1 MFTLL
6 SQASVSETPGKAAL
20 YVSCTVH
27 LCAVIMLAWFSPSN
41 LPKLKFELMMV
52 HAGSEEPVREPELL
66 YAPIGNRPHTPSEHT
81 VRIAPVLE
89 FPRQT
94 ESNDTAGFTP
104 TAVPSEFL
112 ALLDTQTRSEPAV
125 GTALAGTRIIP
136 PLTLADSSLPPPE
149 PPPGEP
155 DIKPPPV
162 IGGRLEPAELIKQTV
177 PVYPPVARSARVE
190 GVVVLEG
197 TVNVSGSVENIRVI
211 EGHPLLID
219 EALRAVKK
227 WKYRPAILNG
237 QPTPSPLTIRVR
249 FILKYPGE

>member
-41 LPKLKFELMMV
+41 LPKLKFDLMMV
-52 HAGSEEPVREPELL
+52 HAGSGEPVRKPELL
-66 YAPIGNRPHTPSEHT
+66 YTPIRNTPDTLSEQT
-81 VRIAPVLE
+81 QRIAPVLE
-89 FPRQT
+89 LPRQT

-112 ALLDTQTRSEPAV
+112 ALLDTQTGSEPAV
-125 GTALAGTRIIP
+125 GTALAGTRTIP
-136 PLTLADSSLPPPE
+136 PLTLAESSLPPPE

-162 IGGRLEPAELIKQTV
+162 IGGRLDPAELIKQTV
-177 PVYPPVARSARVE
+177 PLYPTLARSARVE

-197 TVNVSGSVENIRVI
+197 TVNVSGSVENLRVV

-237 QPTPSPLTIRVR
+237 QPTPSPVTIRVR

>member
-27 LCAVIMLAWFSPSN
+27 LCAVIMLTWFSPSN
-41 LPKLKFELMMV
+41 LPKSKFELMMV
-52 HAGSEEPVREPELL
+52 HAGSEEPVRKPQPL
-66 YAPIGNRPHTPSEHT
+66 YTAIRNRPHMPSEHT
-81 VRIAPVLE
+81 QRIAAVLE
-89 FPRQT
+89 MPRQT
-94 ESNDTAGFTP
+94 ESNDSAGFTP

-112 ALLDTQTRSEPAV
+112 ALLDTQTGSEPAV
-125 GTALAGTRIIP
+125 GTVLAGTRTIP
-136 PLTLADSSLPPPE
+136 PLALAESSLPPPE

-177 PVYPPVARSARVE
+177 PVYPPLARNARVE
-190 GVVVLEG
+190 GVVLLEG
-197 TVNVSGSVENIRVI
+197 TVNVSGSVQNIRVV

-237 QPTPSPLTIRVR
+237 QPTPSPVTIRVR
-249 FILKYPGE
+249 FTLKYPGE

>member
-6 SQASVSETPGKAAL
+6 PQVSFSETPGKAAL
-20 YVSCTVH
+20 YVSCAVH
-27 LCAVIMLAWFSPSN
+27 LCAVIILAWFSPSN
-41 LPKLKFELMMV
+41 LPKLKFDLMMV
-52 HAGSEEPVREPELL
+52 HAGSEEPVRKPEPL
-66 YAPIGNRPHTPSEHT
+66 YTSIRNTPHTPSEHT
-81 VRIAPVLE
+81 QRIANVLE
-89 FPRQT
+89 SPRQT
-94 ESNDTAGFTP
+94 ESNDAAGFTP
-104 TAVPSEFL
+104 TTVPSEFL
-112 ALLDTQTRSEPAV
+112 ALLDTHTGSEPAV
-125 GTALAGTRIIP
+125 GTALAGTRTIP

-177 PVYPPVARSARVE
+177 PVYPPLARSARIE

-197 TVNVSGSVENIRVI
+197 TVSVSGSVENIRVI

-219 EALRAVKK
+219 EAVRAVKK

-237 QPTPSPLTIRVR
+237 QPTPSPVTVRVR

>member
-1 MFTLL
+1 
-6 SQASVSETPGKAAL
+6 
-20 YVSCTVH
+20 
-27 LCAVIMLAWFSPSN
+27 MLAWLSPSN
-41 LPKLKFELMMV
+41 LPKLKFDLMMV
-52 HAGSEEPVREPELL
+52 HAGSEEPVRKPQLL
-66 YAPIGNRPHTPSEHT
+66 YTPIRNTPDTLSEQT
-81 VRIAPVLE
+81 RRIAPVLE
-89 FPRQT
+89 SPRQT
-94 ESNDTAGFTP
+94 ESNETAGFTP

-112 ALLDTQTRSEPAV
+112 ALLDTQTGSAPAV
-125 GTALAGTRIIP
+125 GTALAGTRTIP
-136 PLTLADSSLPPPE
+136 PLTLAESSLPPPE

-162 IGGRLEPAELIKQTV
+162 IGGRLDPAELIKQTV
-177 PVYPPVARSARVE
+177 PLYPPLARSARVE

-197 TVNVSGSVENIRVI
+197 TVNVSGGVENIRVV

-237 QPTPSPLTIRVR
+237 QPTPSPVTIRVR

>member
-1 MFTLL
+1 
-6 SQASVSETPGKAAL
+6 
-20 YVSCTVH
+20 
-27 LCAVIMLAWFSPSN
+27 ML
-41 LPKLKFELMMV
+41 EL
-52 HAGSEEPVREPELL
+52 
-66 YAPIGNRPHTPSEHT
+66 
-81 VRIAPVLE
+81 
-89 FPRQT
+89 PRQT

-112 ALLDTQTRSEPAV
+112 ALLDTQTGSAPAV
-125 GTALAGTRIIP
+125 GTALAGTRTIP
-136 PLTLADSSLPPPE
+136 PLTVAESSLPPPE

-162 IGGRLEPAELIKQTV
+162 IGGRLDPAELIKQTV
-177 PVYPPVARSARVE
+177 PLYPPLARSARVE

-197 TVNVSGSVENIRVI
+197 TVNVSGSVENIRVV

-237 QPTPSPLTIRVR
+237 QPTPSPVTIRVR

>member
-1 MFTLL
+1 
-6 SQASVSETPGKAAL
+6 
-20 YVSCTVH
+20 
-27 LCAVIMLAWFSPSN
+27 MLGWFSPSN
-41 LPKLKFELMMV
+41 LPKLKFDLMMV
-52 HAGSEEPVREPELL
+52 HAGSEEPVRKPEPL
-66 YAPIGNRPHTPSEHT
+66 YTPIRNTPDTLSEQT
-81 VRIAPVLE
+81 QRIAPVLE
-89 FPRQT
+89 LPRQT

-112 ALLDTQTRSEPAV
+112 ALLDTQTGSEPAM
-125 GTALAGTRIIP
+125 GTALAGTRTIP
-136 PLTLADSSLPPPE
+136 PLTLAESSLPPPE

-177 PVYPPVARSARVE
+177 PVYPLLARGARVE

>member
-27 LCAVIMLAWFSPSN
+27 LCAVIMLTWFSPSN
-41 LPKLKFELMMV
+41 LPKSKFELMMV
-52 HAGSEEPVREPELL
+52 HAGSEEPVRKPQPL
-66 YAPIGNRPHTPSEHT
+66 YTAIRNRPHMPSEHT
-81 VRIAPVLE
+81 QRIAAVLE
-89 FPRQT
+89 MPRQT
-94 ESNDTAGFTP
+94 ESNDSAGFTP

-112 ALLDTQTRSEPAV
+112 ALLDTQTGSEPAV
-125 GTALAGTRIIP
+125 GTVLAGTRTIP
-136 PLTLADSSLPPPE
+136 PLALAESSLPPPE

-177 PVYPPVARSARVE
+177 PVYPPLARNARVE
-190 GVVVLEG
+190 GVVLLEG
-197 TVNVSGSVENIRVI
+197 TVNVSGSVQNIRVV

-237 QPTPSPLTIRVR
+237 QPTPSPVTIRVR